1 MYFKNLVVEKV
12 KTQKH
17 LGIKLDERL
26 NFREHLKDKF
36 VIVND
41 EIGMLKKLSNYLP
54 RHSLVILCE
63 AFMGSHLDHVDIIYD
78 KPNNRG
84 ACDVIESLQYNA
96 NLAIIRTASVS
107 SKKKLF

>member
-17 LGIKLDERL
+17 LRIKLDKRL

-36 VIVND
+36 TIVND

-54 RHSLVILCE
+54 RRSLVTLCE
-63 AFMGSHLDHVDIIYD
+63 AFMGPHLDHVDIIYD
-78 KPNNRG
+78 KPNNKG

-96 NLAIIRTASVS
+96 NLAIIRTASAS